1 MSSNNEILDSP
12 IGWVADHIQ
21 RYVAT
26 NGEDGHIWRG
36 VPCLLLTTT
45 GRKSGLQRRSALI
58 YGRLGDDYVIV
69 ASKGGYPTHPLWYSN
84 ILGTPEVTLQVAA
97 EVFQATATTIPEGA
111 DYDRAWQVMVNI
123 WPDYAV
129 YQTKTTRRIPLVR
142 LRASLLQSQVAQ
154 RQ

>member
-1 MSSNNEILDSP
+1 MSLNDEIIDSP
-12 IGWVADHIQ
+12 TGWVADHIR

-45 GRKSGLQRRSALI
+45 GHKSGVQRRTALI
-58 YGRLGDDYVIV
+58 YGRLDDDYVIV
-69 ASKGGYPTHPLWYSN
+69 ASKGGYPTHPLWYIN
-84 ILGTPEVTLQVAA
+84 ILSTPEVTLQVAA
-97 EVFQATATTIPEGA
+97 DVFQATATTIPEGV
-111 DYDRAWQVMVNI
+111 DYDRAWQVMVGI
-123 WPDYAV
+123 WPDFAV

-142 LRASLLQSQVAQ
+142 LRAVPRQSRVVR